1 MPDPK
6 PWEVDYQEA
15 PWNQEYEPP
24 NQELKSQQID
34 SGLDFFRRTHPEMFP
49 IQGPG
54 LNTVDSL
61 APAETPTPEIPPP
74 TGTIGPTVTRPAPV
88 SLMAQQM
95 ARGEAV
101 TAQPGEVLE
110 EPLGAYRLEHPQ
122 TPLEALRMPTKI
134 PAPRMTEETG
144 TKIAQV
150 IDLLKGPRT
159 DEQKQHDLEG
169 EKDLG
174 KLIAGGEHALAGVVD
189 FMTSP
194 GGIATT
200 LTGGALGT
208 EVAGAKFAERALSS
222 AFAFDM
228 ARQLPDQATQIIDAI
243 DRGDKAAATEGL
255 LNAALSLGVIT
266 HAAKSNVEAGRPTLR
281 NIRAFQEPTAQ
292 QRVEQIV
299 SESFPQSKRLT
310 LTEVAQQKET
320 DASTQQKTT
329 ALHGDVLSQPETRE
343 GQVPVKEGEP
353 RVQPQTEGGLPQETK
368 VLGEQIAKD
377 QGLKW
382 GGELRG
388 QWQFDVFDPKD
399 NQPIRFNIKVGATPE
414 EVAAKAKSKLAEFEE
429 TDPLGTSKDLGDTA
443 SGILSMPADKY
454 FDTAADW
461 SKRTMASEE
470 GALSPQRQAEKAAKE
485 NPNLEAWE
493 AAYKQASE
501 ESAKIK
507 QEVTGKPEEMIR
519 RQKEVMG
526 AGQKAQFFSE
536 GIKQIKKLQAE
547 KPTPTET
554 VLASQAQTTPT
565 HGLPT
570 GVPDRGPTFASE
582 LLEASRQLGAL
593 VRSRATLR
601 PGVLGQFVRSKLAGI
616 KQADRIEVGDIR
628 NQKTVAHEIGH
639 SLDGILW
646 PQVNFADSQKS
657 LAARVGTGTGKE
669 LNAELTKVSELMRG
683 PMTGSKGHIAYRKR
697 ATELIADYVSLW
709 AHDPERARAMAPKF
723 TKGFEDAVA
732 RDPNTKTVVEG
743 IRSGNVIPRP
753 PDPTLKKQLAGITG
767 TPPQPGTT
775 IPNQVPAPQVLP
787 PPVRERA
794 AAVAGEGLVKDAVRT
809 FAAQVEKARI
819 VADNWRKFVKSQS
832 DRNDVGAFV
841 EGIGNLEKPGDTID
855 RVRTRMTP
863 AMERFAKD
871 YRFRTELERQEIN
884 QYLKDTEEG
893 EYLKFLE
900 DYLGHFYV
908 DNKSK
913 IQGAVSRFSKES
925 PHAKQRKLPTLKEAV
940 DLGLTPITQDPAN
953 TYELTSRINWQVATN
968 RKFVGELK
976 NVLTGSGDPVVVP
989 AKDAPPGWV
998 VTNNPLIQRVYA
1010 RQTPGGL
1017 MLWRGGAAIHPDVWR
1032 SARQILEQPISSD
1045 LMKAY
1050 DAINGFTRANAFAF
1064 SLFHDLTLRSAAIG
1078 SMANLKNPLRGL
1090 FRLFE
1095 KHPVTGERE
1104 VFRSTR
1110 GLGKELMQNEEAVAD
1125 AAQHGLKFSY
1135 TDSEAYQHNAR
1146 TFLERRAAAWR
1157 DVPFLGKATRLAR
1170 DFQQWRQKGLWANTH
1185 DAFKIITYHDLVS
1198 KALDGAP
1205 PGTDVAGVK
1214 EQIASFLNDAY
1225 GGQEWQTKFWMDPG
1239 TRKVLSRFFL
1249 APDWTLSTIRSVPF
1263 LSDVVSTARE
1273 QAPRLAGRETFPTQK
1288 EGMGN
1293 VRRARFWG
1301 TEIAALATATAAAQY
1316 AIYQAFGDPK
1326 KGDKPFIWDNELNQ
1340 KGRID
1345 VTPIMRKF
1353 PWHDP
1358 KDPTRH
1364 YVNLGKR
1371 PQEIVNW
1378 VSSFDQ
1384 QVQSKASRPVAMILQ
1399 QLSGNEGDFKTEWKQ
1414 DHEVFLESIGKRA
1427 KAIGKEALPFTFMGN
1442 QFALSVP
1449 TRKGMTKYKAEQAY
1463 ESIFELA
1470 SQPNRL
1476 RSLLRGQA
1484 PSEGTLSEMASQ
1496 VTDAAKR
1503 NGVPAEEVLKRSL
1516 SVVRGHHYN
1525 EFFKAFEKGDQKK
1538 MDEEA
1543 RALVILGGTTK
1554 AIEESIKR
1562 RMAVQPIPLSE

>member
-1 MPDPK
+1 MPFDFTEADFAPKSKFDFSEEDFKTSPNEGSLLGKSKEELSEIARRLRIEGRLGRLEEGATDVATGLLSIPGAIGSSVFSIPTTLPKNIDRPIVDAESIRQTLAPIPESMGLTDPVTRGIEEFAAETGASMTSPK
-6 PWEVDYQEA
+6 AVGTLATGPAAPAIFATEMAKSAPEAIQNLNEVSKTGDIKETVKAALNAGLSIAGPIGIAKSAGRVEPAAEA
-15 PWNQEYEPP
+15 AQPKETSASIIE
-24 NQELKSQQID
+24 
-34 SGLDFFRRTHPEMFP
+34 
-49 IQGPG
+49 
-54 LNTVDSL
+54 
-61 APAETPTPEIPPP
+61 APAE
-74 TGTIGPTVTRPAPV
+74 V
-88 SLMAQQM
+88 
-95 ARGEAV
+95 
-101 TAQPGEVLE
+101 
-110 EPLGAYRLEHPQ
+110 
-122 TPLEALRMPTKI
+122 
-134 PAPRMTEETG
+134 
-144 TKIAQV
+144 
-150 IDLLKGPRT
+150 
-159 DEQKQHDLEG
+159 
-169 EKDLG
+169 
-174 KLIAGGEHALAGVVD
+174 
-189 FMTSP
+189 
-194 GGIATT
+194 
-200 LTGGALGT
+200 
-208 EVAGAKFAERALSS
+208 
-222 AFAFDM
+222 
-228 ARQLPDQATQIIDAI
+228 
-243 DRGDKAAATEGL
+243 
-255 LNAALSLGVIT
+255 
-266 HAAKSNVEAGRPTLR
+266 
-281 NIRAFQEPTAQ
+281 
-292 QRVEQIV
+292 
-299 SESFPQSKRLT
+299 
-310 LTEVAQQKET
+310 
-320 DASTQQKTT
+320 
-329 ALHGDVLSQPETRE
+329 HGDVLSQPETRE

-353 RVQPQTEGGLPQETK
+353 RILTQTEGGLPQEK
-368 VLGEQIAKD
+368 EVLAPPSVES
-377 QGLKW
+377 
-382 GGELRG
+382 
-388 QWQFDVFDPKD
+388 V
-399 NQPIRFNIKVGATPE
+399 
-414 EVAAKAKSKLAEFEE
+414 
-429 TDPLGTSKDLGDTA
+429 
-443 SGILSMPADKY
+443 LSMSGPEFTKFASREGNRGLTEKAYELGQSLSDSDPADLDKAR
-454 FDTAADW
+454 DAAREQ
-461 SKRTMASEE
+461 S
-470 GALSPQRQAEKAAKE
+470 KAAKE
-485 NPNLEAWE
+485 KMASVPMDQKIPLMEEALAQANKGQYFDE
-493 AAYKQASE
+493 AAKMVRALKRVEKGESVADVAKDIGVSE
-501 ESAKIK
+501 KSLDA
-507 QEVTGKPEEMIR
+507 MS
-519 RQKEVMG
+519 
-526 AGQKAQFFSE
+526 KAQ
-536 GIKQIKKLQAE
+536 
-547 KPTPTET
+547 PTET
-554 VLASQAQTTPT
+554 VLASQSDKENQFENLHDNWFKKQNQGKQNLLRELISRPEHDESDIRGNFEEPDLQKALSYYRLAKELYGTGRERRMEAQTTPT
-565 HGLPT
+565 HGLPA

-601 PGVLGQFVRSKLAGI
+601 PGVLGQFVRSKLGGI
-616 KQADRIEVGDIR
+616 RQADRIEVGDIR

-683 PMTGSKGHIAYRKR
+683 PMTGSAGHIAYRKR

-723 TKGFEDAVA
+723 TKGFEDSVK
-732 RDPNTKTVVEG
+732 RDPNTQTVVEG
-743 IRSGNVIPRP
+743 IRSGNVIPKP

-775 IPNQVPAPQVLP
+775 IPHQVPAPAVLP

-794 AAVAGEGLVKDAVRT
+794 AAIAGEGLVKDAVRT
-809 FAAQVEKARI
+809 FAAKVEKARI
-819 VADNWRKFVKSQS
+819 VADNWRKFIKNQSQ
-832 DRNDVGAFV
+832 RNDVGAFV

-863 AMERFAKD
+863 EMERFAKD

-884 QYLKDTEEG
+884 QYLKDMEEG

-908 DNKSK
+908 DNAAKR
-913 IQGAVSRFSKES
+913 QAAVSRFSKES

-953 TYELTSRINWQVATN
+953 TYELTARINWQVATN

-976 NVLTGSGDPVVVP
+976 NIRTGSGDPMVVP
-989 AKDAPPGWV
+989 AKDGPPGWP

-1017 MLWRGGAAIHPDVWR
+1017 MLWKGGAAIHPDLWR
-1032 SARQILEQPISSD
+1032 SARQILDQPISGD
-1045 LMKAY
+1045 IGKAY

-1064 SLFHDLTLRSAAIG
+1064 SLFHDLTLRSAAVG
-1078 SMANLKNPLRGL
+1078 SMARLSNPLRGL

-1095 KHPVTGERE
+1095 THPITGERE
-1104 VFRSTR
+1104 IFRSTR
-1110 GLGKELMQNEEAVAD
+1110 GLGKELMQNEEAVSD

-1225 GGQEWQTKFWMDPG
+1225 GGQEWQTKFWLDPG

-1263 LSDVVSTARE
+1263 VSDLVSSARE
-1273 QAPRLAGRETFPTQK
+1273 QAPRLAGRETFPTPK

-1301 TEIAALATATAAAQY
+1301 AEVAALATATAAAQY

-1378 VSSFDQ
+1378 FSSPDQ
-1384 QVQSKASRPVAMILQ
+1384 QILSKASRPVAMIFQ
-1399 QLSGNEGDFKTEWKQ
+1399 QISGSEGDFKAPWKQ
-1414 DHEVFLESIGKRA
+1414 DHEAFVESLGKRA
-1427 KAIGKEALPFTFMGN
+1427 TAIGKEALPFVFMGN

-1470 SQPNRL
+1470 AQPNRL